1 MVVVIFNIFYWKLG
15 HTEQISYIVLV
26 SNLTEN
32 QSALREPG
40 KKSSRQR
47 KG

>member
-1 MVVVIFNIFYWKLG
+1 MVFSGEMF
-15 HTEQISYIVLV
+15 VLAIPKI

-40 KKSSRQR
+40 KNISRQR